1 MDTKRG
7 LGISLVGIYE
17 PTYAM
22 IGCKKRS
29 LTNIY
34 LVKSK
39 IWRMK

>member
-29 LTNIY
+29 YRISNI
-34 LVKSK
+34 LNL
-39 IWRMK
+39 